1 MCICVHVHI
10 PRQDFLHDQQQV
22 MTIYIYIWV
31 IYTKKLY
38 DSTAILQY
46 VYNEKTWRGMSN
58 VYIYVS
64 YIIYAN
70 SHLFSPVM
78 FMFVSKTHASS
89 VQFLPPPPAMQL
101 RIPQRVEAR
110 RIAWSDLRRWR
121 SNPRRLIWSLK
132 FWTPKHLQET
142 ARYIHE
148 SELNF
153 DFLGF
158 WCVYGT

>member
-1 MCICVHVHI
+1 MNIWYVYICVHVHI
-10 PRQDFLHDQQQV
+10 IPRQDLLHDQQKV
-22 MTIYIYIWV
+22 MTIYMWV

-38 DSTAILQY
+38 DQLQSFNMY
-46 VYNEKTWRGMSN
+46 TTKTTWRGMSN
-58 VYIYVS
+58 VYIYIYVYVS

-78 FMFVSKTHASS
+78 FMFVSKTYASS

-121 SNPRRLIWSLK
+121 SNP
-132 FWTPKHLQET
+132 ET
-142 ARYIHE
+142 SPRNSYPLVM
-148 SELNF
+148 SK
-153 DFLGF
+153 
-158 WCVYGT
+158 